1 MLHQADPACIGE
13 PAQRPALVPRVLVTG
28 VDRVVGG
35 NIALWL
41 GRRAE
46 VSGVYEDHQVAL
58 PGCETGRWDPRRP
71 ATIRELCRGAG
82 PDWIIHC
89 GPLACGSWDLFQE
102 FRSLKDFG
110 SLRAQET
117 AVCGELL
124 AAADYLGASL
134 TVVLTDAV
142 FAGPRMFHDE
152 QSPAAGQEPLA
163 MAAREV
169 ERLLEGR
176 RALVVRTHAYGWGSR
191 AGEPTFAERVWM
203 ALAEGLPC
211 PLDPRRHA
219 TPILAS
225 DLADILWLA
234 YRRGI
239 EGLYHIA
246 GAERASAFRFAHE
259 LAGSAGLP
267 MPDQAADPRASVSP
281 TDRRWETSLDTR
293 RARQELGR
301 PMPMLREGLA
311 RFVAQVRDGTRTQL
325 QNSSAVL
332 AQREAA

>member
-1 MLHQADPACIGE
+1 MI
-13 PAQRPALVPRVLVTG
+13 
-28 VDRVVGG
+28 
-35 NIALWL
+35 
-41 GRRAE
+41 RRM
-46 VSGVYEDHQVAL
+46 V
-58 PGCETGRWDPRRP
+58 
-71 ATIRELCRGAG
+71 RGAG
-82 PDWIIHC
+82 PDWIVHC
-89 GPLACGSWDLFQE
+89 GPLACGSWDLPSKCPAPAE
-102 FRSLKDFG
+102 
-110 SLRAQET
+110 ET

-124 AAADYLGASL
+124 DAAEHLGASL

-152 QSPAAGQEPLA
+152 QSPMAGQEPLA

-191 AGEPTFAERVWM
+191 AAEPTFAERVWM

-225 DLADILWLA
+225 DLADTLWLA
-234 YRRGI
+234 YRRGL

-246 GAERASAFRFAHE
+246 GAERASAVRFAHE
-259 LAGSAGLP
+259 LAGLAGLP
-267 MPDQAADPRASVSP
+267 MPDQAAEPRTAASPAGSV
-281 TDRRWETSLDTR
+281 WETSLDTR

-325 QNSSAVL
+325 QSSSAVL
-332 AQREAA
+332 ARPEAA

>member
-1 MLHQADPACIGE
+1 MLHQADPGCKRE
-13 PAQRPALVPRVLVTG
+13 PAQRPAPVPRVLVTG
-28 VDRVVGG
+28 VDGAVGA

-46 VSGVYEDHQVAL
+46 VFGLYEDHQVAL
-58 PGCETGRWDPRRP
+58 PGCEIDRWDPRRP
-71 ATIRELCRGAG
+71 AMIRGMVRGAG
-82 PDWIIHC
+82 PNWIVHC
-89 GPLACGSWDLFQE
+89 GPLACGSWDLFQN

-124 AAADYLGASL
+124 DAAEHLGASL
-134 TVVLTDAV
+134 TSVLTDAV

-152 QSPAAGQEPLA
+152 QSPAAGQEPPA
-163 MAAREV
+163 MAARGV

-191 AGEPTFAERVWM
+191 AAEPTFAERVWM

-234 YRRGI
+234 YRRGL
-239 EGLYHIA
+239 EGLYHVA

-259 LAGSAGLP
+259 LAGLAGLP
-267 MPDQAADPRASVSP
+267 MPDQAAEPPTAVSP
-281 TDRRWETSLDTR
+281 AGSVWETSLNTR

-311 RFVAQVRDGTRTQL
+311 RFVAQVRDGTRAQL
-325 QNSSAVL
+325 QSSSAVL
-332 AQREAA
+332 AQPEAA